1 MTGQQTK
8 ISQTRAAAER
18 FGTFSDLVASL
29 SKTELGVPSEAEAI
43 TGSEQENDAHVST
56 LSAYKADVT
65 LYLAVLHRRSFGGE

>member
-8 ISQTRAAAER
+8 ISQTRATAER

-29 SKTELGVPSEAEAI
+29 SKTELGVPSDAEAI

-65 LYLAVLHRRSFGGE
+65 LYLAVLHRRSFACE